1 MMCNRLI
8 ESWSNAYNGMLTDSR
23 GTSRWRHRYW
33 HRANL
38 MPRADRDRYGGS
50 VTAIPA
56 TSLWPS
62 TESLPPFHVSPLV
75 SRLGWLIGP
84 LRLHHRSHPLWGFGE
99 EGGGAPFDP
108 AVSNPFLHFRPPVSL
123 LFPRTPKLRE
133 EDRERRDTAIEG
145 GGKGGWARNRHRIR
159 SHLYSETR
167 NRYVKSRSN
176 MVMIICWCFRRAI
189 GDFPSLPRLP
199 TLPSSFSSSSL
210 ISLTVWTKPFFPP
223 SLHNERFSGRAGWR
237 FFFESFVRI
246 LTAAG
251 GSGWGY
257 FNGWKSLNRHGG
269 KKGNPFRFALPR
281 FFPPLSVSLF
291 SGFMLI

>member
-1 MMCNRLI
+1 
-8 ESWSNAYNGMLTDSR
+8 MLTDSR

-84 LRLHHRSHPLWGFGE
+84 LRLHHRFHPLWGFGDLPSTLQFPT
-99 EGGGAPFDP
+99 PF
-108 AVSNPFLHFRPPVSL
+108 SISRPPVSP
-123 LFPRTPKLRE
+123 LFSRPPKPRE
-133 EDRERRDTAIEG
+133 EDRERRDTPFEG
-145 GGKGGWARNRHRIR
+145 GGGRVGTGNRHRIR

-199 TLPSSFSSSSL
+199 TLLLVDFAHSL
-210 ISLTVWTKPFFPP
+210 D
-223 SLHNERFSGRAGWR
+223 
-237 FFFESFVRI
+237 
-246 LTAAG
+246 
-251 GSGWGY
+251 
-257 FNGWKSLNRHGG
+257 
-269 KKGNPFRFALPR
+269 
-281 FFPPLSVSLF
+281 
-291 SGFMLI
+291 

>member
-1 MMCNRLI
+1 
-8 ESWSNAYNGMLTDSR
+8 MLTDSR
-23 GTSRWRHRYW
+23 GSSRWRHRYW

-84 LRLHHRSHPLWGFGE
+84 LRLHHRFHPLWDSGTSLRPSSFQPLS
-99 EGGGAPFDP
+99 PFP
-108 AVSNPFLHFRPPVSL
+108 PSRVSSL
-123 LFPRTPKLRE
+123 L
-133 EDRERRDTAIEG
+133 TAIETAG
-145 GGKGGWARNRHRIR
+145 RRQRAKGYDHWRGVGWARNRHRIR

-189 GDFPSLPRLP
+189 GDFPSLARLP
-199 TLPSSFSSSSL
+199 TLPSSSSL
-210 ISLTVWTKPFFPP
+210 ISLTIWTKPFFPP
-223 SLHNERFSGRAGWR
+223 TQRSLGRAGWR

-269 KKGNPFRFALPR
+269 KKGNFSVCFAFPFPLPLPS
-281 FFPPLSVSLF
+281 FSLF